1 MTVLTR
7 VSLQENVW
15 SFLLGSRKAG
25 FHCTEKQSVT
35 HKNRNLINKKE
46 FHVKKTVLKISF
58 WLKLSRTCVLIQIVQ
73 YTKVK
78 RGLLLIFVLLV

>member
-1 MTVLTR
+1 MWFNPDLMTVEAPYTVTNGPKKIGHNNGVTVLKR

-46 FHVKKTVLKISF
+46 FHREKDCT
-58 WLKLSRTCVLIQIVQ
+58 
-73 YTKVK
+73 
-78 RGLLLIFVLLV
+78 